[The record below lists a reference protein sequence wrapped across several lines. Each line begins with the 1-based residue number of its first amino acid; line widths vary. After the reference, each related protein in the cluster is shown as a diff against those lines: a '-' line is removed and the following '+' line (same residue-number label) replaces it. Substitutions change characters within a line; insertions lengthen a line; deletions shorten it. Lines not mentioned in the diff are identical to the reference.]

1 MPQTYESVRD
11 LMVTIDAYTLEPLAR
26 VMGPEFTRRTT
37 VFHLQGAGE
46 EGLGEDVTYD
56 EAAQARQQDAGASL
70 DLAGE
75 WTLGALS
82 EHLAGQDLFIGE
94 PPSMP
99 AFQQYRI
106 WALESAALDLALR
119 QAGVALH
126 EVLGREPRALRFGVS
141 LRLGVPPSIE
151 PVSARREAYGDVRF
165 KLDYDPGWTPELIA
179 ELVAT
184 GGVDVID
191 LKGAYKGTIVD
202 VETVPDL
209 YRRCAEAFPE
219 AWLED
224 PDLDDPEADAALEA
238 HRDRITWDAPIH
250 SVADVEALAFPPRM
264 VNIKP
269 SRSGRLETLFELYD
283 FCERAGIRAYGGGQT
298 ELGPGR
304 GQIQLLASLFH
315 PDGPNDVAPGGYN
328 DPEPRAGLPESPL
341 EPRFAALG
349 FRWA

>member
-1 MPQTYESVRD
+1 MRSYDRIAELAVE
-11 LMVTIDAYTLEPLAR
+11 IDGYSLEAR
-26 VMGPEFTRRTT
+26 ELSLSPEFTRRTT
-37 VFHLQGAGE
+37 IVHLAGGGE

-56 EAAQARQQDAGASL
+56 EGDQRAQAAGPAQPLVGRHTLVSFSSLLDGL
-70 DLAGE
+70 DL
-75 WTLGALS
+75 W
-82 EHLAGQDLFIGE
+82 
-94 PPSMP
+94 PSGP
-99 AFQQYRI
+99 GLEAYRDYRR
-106 WALESAALDLALR
+106 WAYESAALDLALR
-119 QAGVALH
+119 QAGRSLA
-126 EVLGREPRALRFGVS
+126 EVLERPGRPVTFVKSMG
-141 LRLGVPPSIE
+141 LGAPPSFE
-151 PVSARREAYGDVRF
+151 PAHRWLELYPGVRL
-165 KLDYDPGWTPELIA
+165 KLDARSDWDEALMRELA
-179 ELVAT
+179 AT
-184 GGVDVID
+184 GAVDSID
-191 LKGAYKGTIVD
+191 LKGAYSGTPVD
-202 VETVPDL
+202 QPADPVL
-209 YRRCAEAFPE
+209 YERVVRFFPG
-219 AWLED
+219 AWIED
-224 PDLDDPEADAALEA
+224 PALTPETDAVLLA
-238 HRDRITWDAPIH
+238 HRERITWDAPIH